1 MLNMPTCFSFFFF
14 WFFFPLFER
23 AKFGVEMSD
32 SIHSGCSFF
41 LFVASHTL
49 RASLSVAM
57 GCGDL
62 YKGNIFVSCLILQVL
77 FHSQLRCLHDV
88 LFNLPFIYWRLY

>member
-1 MLNMPTCFSFFFF
+1 MQYVEYAHVFFIF

-41 LFVASHTL
+41 FFVASHTL

-62 YKGNIFVSCLILQVL
+62 YKENFSFFCVMFYLQVL
-77 FHSQLRCLHDV
+77 LHSQLEMSS
-88 LFNLPFIYWRLY
+88 

>member
-1 MLNMPTCFSFFFF
+1 MQYVQMCPCAFHF
-14 WFFFPLFER
+14 WFSFPLFER

-41 LFVASHTL
+41 SFFVASHTL

-57 GCGDL
+57 GWR
-62 YKGNIFVSCLILQVL
+62 FV
-77 FHSQLRCLHDV
+77 
-88 LFNLPFIYWRLY
+88 

>member
-1 MLNMPTCFSFFFF
+1 MQYVEYAHVFFIF

-41 LFVASHTL
+41 FFVASHTL

-57 GCGDL
+57 GWR
-62 YKGNIFVSCLILQVL
+62 FV
-77 FHSQLRCLHDV
+77 
-88 LFNLPFIYWRLY
+88 